1 MATQTLDPV
10 QVAFMNETV
19 RPALEALVKFKF
31 RADAFVLDY
40 DNQQVPIDITADDLG
55 DDPTGTAPRVGAPI
69 WTGTR
74 LDQFRTLIG
83 SMADT
88 LDGTTLDVMIELMV
102 QSLNNVVGPGSGSG

>member
-1 MATQTLDPV
+1 MAIQTLDAV

-40 DNQQVPIDITADDLG
+40 DNQQVPIVTDADNLG
-55 DDPTGTAPRVGAPI
+55 DDSAGTAPRIGAPT

-74 LDQFRTLIG
+74 LAQFRTLVG
-83 SMADT
+83 NMADQ
-88 LDGTTLDVMIELMV
+88 LDGPTLNVMIELLV
-102 QSLNNVVGPGSGSG
+102 RDLNNIVSDG

>member
-1 MATQTLDPV
+1 MAIQTLDQV

-40 DNQQVPIDITADDLG
+40 DNQQVPIVTDGDDLG
-55 DDPTGTAPRVGAPI
+55 DDPAGTAPRIGAPV

-74 LDQFRTLIG
+74 LAQFRTLIG

-88 LDGTTLDVMIELMV
+88 LDGATLDVMIELMV
-102 QSLNNVVGPGSGSG
+102 RSLNNVVGPGAAD

>member
-1 MATQTLDPV
+1 MAIQTLDPV

-40 DNQQVPIDITADDLG
+40 DNQQVAIATTADDLG
-55 DDPTGTAPRVGAPI
+55 DDPSGTAPRIGAPV

-74 LDQFRTLIG
+74 LLQFRTLIG

-88 LDGTTLDVMIELMV
+88 LDGATLDVMIELLARD
-102 QSLNNVVGPGSGSG
+102 LNQVLGSGG

>member
-40 DNQQVPIDITADDLG
+40 DNQQTAIVTDADDLG
-55 DDPTGTAPRVGAPI
+55 DDPSGTAPRVGAPV

-88 LDGTTLDVMIELMV
+88 LDGPTLDVMIELMV
-102 QSLNNVVGPGSGSG
+102 RDLNSVVGSG

>member
-10 QVAFMNETV
+10 QVAFMNKTV

-40 DNQQVPIDITADDLG
+40 DNQQNAIATTGDDLG
-55 DDPTGTAPRVGAPI
+55 DADGGMAPRIGAPT

-74 LDQFRTLIG
+74 LAQFRTLCG

-88 LDGTTLDVMIELMV
+88 LDGPTLDVMIELLV
-102 QSLNNVVGPGSGSG
+102 RDLNNIVSDG

>member
-1 MATQTLDPV
+1 MPIQQLDPV

-40 DNQQVPIDITADDLG
+40 DNQQVAIVTDGDDLG
-55 DDPTGTAPRVGAPI
+55 DGVDGAVPRVGAPV

-74 LDQFRTLIG
+74 LSQFRVLVG
-83 SMADT
+83 DMADQLEGPT
-88 LDGTTLDVMIELMV
+88 LDIMIELMV
-102 QSLNNVVGPGSGSG
+102 RDLNSVIGGS

>member
-1 MATQTLDPV
+1 MAIQTLDPV
-10 QVAFMNETV
+10 QVAFMNETI

-40 DNQQVPIDITADDLG
+40 DNQQNAIATTADDIG
-55 DDPTGTAPRVGAPI
+55 DATDGLAPRTDAPI

-74 LDQFRTLIG
+74 LAQFRTLIG

-88 LDGTTLDVMIELMV
+88 LDGTTLNVMIELMV
-102 QSLNNVVGPGSGSG
+102 RDLNIVTGGN